1 MNHGKMRTGVVTCQT
16 GVVTCQT
23 GVVTCQTGVVTC
35 QTVCGHM
42 SNGWSHVKKTQRHIC
57 CVYSCHVSVVP
68 LFGFAAFF
76 VVIAVF
82 TPSLVGVS
90 FAVIHFGEKSSNAQ
104 GGTRIS
110 VVF

>member
-1 MNHGKMRTGVVTCQT
+1 MNHGKMR
-16 GVVTCQT
+16 
-23 GVVTCQTGVVTC
+23 TGVVTC

-42 SNGWSHVKKTQRHIC
+42 SNGCGHMSNGVWSHVKKRRDIYVVFIRVTCQR
-57 CVYSCHVSVVP
+57 SP

-90 FAVIHFGEKSSNAQ
+90 FAVIHFGETSSNAQ